1 VLPLLILKERS
12 LLAELIILL
21 LIGLIAGI
29 LAGLLGIGGGI
40 IFTPVLFFLF
50 EGAGVEDPVLW
61 TIASGLFC
69 TFIAASGSTVRQY
82 LQDNIFWGEG
92 IKLGFMGAV
101 GVYLGKLVITSP
113 YYSRTEFVIFFSIM
127 LLYVAYMM
135 FGRGKD
141 RRNEYDREF
150 KKLGIGQTLTAG
162 GIGGFV
168 AALAGVGGGGVMV
181 PIMNLFY
188 NQPFKKAVSV
198 SHLAM
203 ILMVTSG
210 WIQLALEPG
219 AISGIT
225 EFSVGYV
232 DFGAA
237 FPLAIGGLIGGF
249 GGAYFNQKIK
259 RKYLQW
265 GFAVLAVAMA
275 GRLIWSIL

>member
-1 VLPLLILKERS
+1 MMGVL
-12 LLAELIILL
+12 
-21 LIGLIAGI
+21 
-29 LAGLLGIGGGI
+29 
-40 IFTPVLFFLF
+40 
-50 EGAGVEDPVLW
+50 
-61 TIASGLFC
+61 
-69 TFIAASGSTVRQY
+69 
-82 LQDNIFWGEG
+82 
-92 IKLGFMGAV
+92 

-113 YYSRTEFVIFFSIM
+113 YYSRTEFVIFFSVM

-141 RRNEYDREF
+141 EENEYDREYEPLKIRQSF
-150 KKLGIGQTLTAG
+150 ITG
-162 GIGGFV
+162 GCGGFV

-188 NQPFKKAVSV
+188 HQPFKKAVSV

-210 WIQLALEPG
+210 WVQLALEPG
-219 AISGIT
+219 AVSGIT
-225 EFSVGYV
+225 EFSIGYV

-249 GGAYFNQKIK
+249 GGAFLNQKIK

-265 GFAVLAVAMA
+265 GFAILAVAMA
-275 GRLIWSIL
+275 GRLIWGIL

>member
-1 VLPLLILKERS
+1 LVE
-12 LLAELIILL
+12 LL
-21 LIGLIAGI
+21 LLLLVGLIAGI

-50 EGAGVEDPVLW
+50 EGAGVENPVLW
-61 TIASGLFC
+61 TVASGLFC
-69 TFIAASGSTVRQY
+69 TFIAASGSIVRQY
-82 LQDNIFWGEG
+82 IQDNMFWSEG
-92 IKLGFMGAV
+92 LKLGLMGV
-101 GVYLGKLVITSP
+101 IGVYLGKLVITSP
-113 YYSRTEFVIFFSIM
+113 YYSRTEFVIFFSVM

-141 RRNEYDREF
+141 KKDEYQRKFE
-150 KKLGIGQTLTAG
+150 LLTTKQSFIAG
-162 GIGGFV
+162 GCGGFV
-168 AALAGVGGGGVMV
+168 AALAGVGGGGIMV

-188 NQPFKKAVSV
+188 HQPFKKAVSV

-210 WIQLALEPG
+210 WLQLALEPG
-219 AISGIT
+219 AVSGVT
-225 EFSVGYV
+225 EFSMGYV

-249 GGAYFNQKIK
+249 GGAFLNQKIK

-265 GFAVLAVAMA
+265 GFAILAVAMA
-275 GRLIWSIL
+275 TRLIWGIL

>member
-1 VLPLLILKERS
+1 MLEIL
-12 LLAELIILL
+12 ILL
-21 LIGLIAGI
+21 LIGLAAGI

-40 IFTPVLFFLF
+40 IFTPALYFLF
-50 EGAGVEDPVLW
+50 DGAGVENPVLW
-61 TIASGLFC
+61 TVASGLFC

-92 IKLGFMGAV
+92 LKLGLMGAV

-113 YYSRTEFVIFFSIM
+113 YYNRTEFVIFFSIM

-141 RRNEYDREF
+141 KKDEYDREF
-150 KKLGIGQTLTAG
+150 EKLGISQTVTAG
-162 GIGGFV
+162 VLGGFV

-188 NQPFKKAVSV
+188 KQPFRKAVSV

-210 WIQLALEPG
+210 WLQLAFEPG

-237 FPLAIGGLIGGF
+237 FPLATGGLIGGF
-249 GGAYFNQKIK
+249 GGAYLNQKIK
-259 RKYLQW
+259 RKYMQW

-275 GRLIWSIL
+275 GRLIYSIL

>member
-1 VLPLLILKERS
+1 MIE
-12 LLAELIILL
+12 LAILL
-21 LIGLIAGI
+21 LIGLAAGI

-50 EGAGVEDPVLW
+50 EGAGVENPVLW
-61 TIASGLFC
+61 TVASGLFC
-69 TFIAASGSTVRQY
+69 TFIAALGSTIRQY
-82 LQDNIFWGEG
+82 VQDNMFWSEG
-92 IKLGFMGAV
+92 LFLGLMGAI
-101 GVYLGKLVITSP
+101 GVFLGKLVITSP

-135 FGRGKD
+135 FGRSKD
-141 RRNEYDREF
+141 KTDEYDREF
-150 KKLGIGQTLTAG
+150 KKLAVSQSFTAG
-162 GIGGFV
+162 GLGGFV

-188 NQPFKKAVSV
+188 KQPFKKAVSV
-198 SHLAM
+198 SQLAM
-203 ILMVTSG
+203 IIMVTSG
-210 WIQLALEPG
+210 WVQLAFEPG

-225 EFSVGYV
+225 EFTVGYV

-249 GGAYFNQKIK
+249 GGAFLNHKIK

-265 GFAVLAVAMA
+265 GFAVLAVVMA
-275 GRLIWSIL
+275 GRLIWSVM

>member
-1 VLPLLILKERS
+1 MV
-12 LLAELIILL
+12 ELIILL
-21 LIGLIAGI
+21 LIGIGAGV

-50 EGAGVEDPVLW
+50 EGAGVENPVIW

-69 TFIAASGSTVRQY
+69 TFVAASGSLVRQHM
-82 LQDNIFWGEG
+82 QDNVFWSEG
-92 IKLGFMGAV
+92 IKLGIMGAI
-101 GVYLGKLVITSP
+101 GVFAGKMVLTSP
-113 YYSRTEFVIFFSIM
+113 YYSREEFVIFFSMM
-127 LLYVAYMM
+127 LLYAAYMM

-141 RRNEYDREF
+141 QGDEYERAFEPLRLKQSF
-150 KKLGIGQTLTAG
+150 VTG

-188 NQPFKKAVSV
+188 KQPFRKAVSI

-203 ILMVTSG
+203 VIMGLSG
-210 WIQLALEPG
+210 WGQLALEPG

-225 EFSVGYV
+225 EYSLGYV

-237 FPLAIGGLIGGF
+237 LPLSLGGLAGGF
-249 GGAYFNQKIK
+249 GGALLNHKIK
-259 RKYLQW
+259 RKWLQW
-265 GFAVLAVAMA
+265 GFAILAVAMA
-275 GRLIWSIL
+275 GRLIWGIL